1 MGMKLR
7 RSRLSSAQTRRLLEH
22 FVAGTTARTAAELI
36 GVNRNTATRFNHR
49 LRELIAARLARA
61 GPLSVGGEVEVDEV
75 YFCGAGKTRA
85 SRVPA
90 GNRPVFGLLLRGGR
104 IRTVMVPNTQQ
115 DTLLPILRT
124 TIDAEAIVYT
134 DAAGV
139 SDALRLLG
147 LRHRQV
153 DHSDRFAPG
162 PEHMNGMENF
172 WNQSRRHL
180 RKYNGVPRHHLHL
193 YLKECEWRFNY
204 GSPRQLLAILAQWV
218 SQDL

>member
-1 MGMKLR
+1 MAMKLR
-7 RSRLSSAQTRRLLEH
+7 NSRLNSAQTRRLLEH

-36 GVNRNTATRFNHR
+36 GVNRNTATHFYHR
-49 LRELIAARLARA
+49 LRKLIAARLARA
-61 GPLSVGGEVEVDEV
+61 GPLSAGGEVEIDEV
-75 YFCGAGKTRA
+75 YFCSAGKTRA

-90 GNRPVFGLLLRGGR
+90 SDRPVFGLLSRGGK
-104 IRTVMVPNTQQ
+104 IQTVMVPNTRR

-124 TIDAEAIVYT
+124 TIDPEAIVYT

-139 SDALRLLG
+139 SDALGLLG
-147 LRHRQV
+147 LHHRQV
-153 DHSDRFAPG
+153 GHSDRFAPG

-172 WNQSRRHL
+172 WNQARRHL
-180 RKYNGVPRHHLHL
+180 RKYNGVPRHHLPL

-218 SQDL
+218 RQDL